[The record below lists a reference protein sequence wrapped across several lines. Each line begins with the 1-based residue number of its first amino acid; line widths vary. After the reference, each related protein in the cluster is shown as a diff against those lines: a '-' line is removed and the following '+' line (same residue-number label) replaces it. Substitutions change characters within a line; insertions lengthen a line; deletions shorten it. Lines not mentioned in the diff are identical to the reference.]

1 MVASEEHVISPETS
15 KSPADLTVTGEITCS
30 SDATM
35 KRNIRNIDNPE
46 EKLEQLNGVSFEW
59 ALGTNEGVSTYGIIA
74 QDVEEVLPE
83 AVSGPD
89 GRKRV
94 NYNCVV
100 GLLVEALK
108 EQGERI
114 KLLESILEIER
125 E

>member
-1 MVASEEHVISPETS
+1 MTSLNVTANADISGNLEVS
-15 KSPADLTVTGEITCS
+15 GEITCS

-35 KRNIRNIDNPE
+35 KKNIRNIENPE
-46 EKLEQLNGVSFEW
+46 DKLEQLNGVSFEW
-59 ALGTNEGVSTYGIIA
+59 AVGAFEGVSTYGIIA

-89 GRKRV
+89 GEKRV

-108 EQGERI
+108 EQAERI
-114 KLLESILEIER
+114 RNLESILEIER